1 MTRKLYYEDSHLA
14 EFTATVISCE
24 PEGERYGVI
33 LDQTAFFPG
42 GGGQD
47 PDTGM
52 LGQAKVLSAKER
64 GENVVH
70 FTDKPLAVG
79 STVEGRLNWN
89 QRHRRMQNHSGEH
102 VLSGIIHQRF
112 GYENVGFHMGAEC
125 VTVDYSGELTTGQIY
140 EVERECNLAVAKNVP
155 VRCEFPEKSVLDA
168 MEYRSKKELSGAV
181 RIVTVEGYDVCAC
194 CAPHVSHTGE
204 IGMIKLLT
212 WTRHRGGTR
221 ITMVCGMDA
230 WEDDCA
236 RCANLTSI
244 SNLLSAK
251 PLEAAKAVAR
261 LWKEHETLKA
271 KMAEVNRKLTAQKIK
286 ELQSV
291 DGNLV
296 LFEPDLDM
304 LCLRELVNA
313 AMDKCT
319 GIAAGFS
326 GSDGEGYHYIIGSK
340 TTDLRANAK
349 AINAAIHGKGGGSP
363 EMIQGTASADE
374 ATIRAYFEV

>member
-14 EFTATVISCE
+14 QFTAAVLSCE
-24 PEGERYGVI
+24 QAGDRYEVI

-52 LGQAKVLSAKER
+52 LGLAKVIGGKER
-64 GENVVH
+64 GEDVVH
-70 FTDKPLAVG
+70 FTDRPLTVG

-102 VLSGIIHQRF
+102 LLSGIIHQRF
-112 GYENVGFHMGAEC
+112 GYENVGFHMGEAFI
-125 VTVDYSGELTTGQIY
+125 TVDYSGELTTGQLY
-140 EVERECNLAVAKNVP
+140 EVERECNLAIGKNVP
-155 VRCEFPEKSVLDA
+155 VRCEFPDKATLDA
-168 MEYRSKKELSGAV
+168 MDYRSKIELSGDV

-204 IGMIKLLT
+204 IGMVKLLS

-244 SNLLSAK
+244 SNLLSVK
-251 PLEAAKAVAR
+251 PLEASRAVAR
-261 LWKEHETLKA
+261 LWKEHEALKLKLKEA
-271 KMAEVNRKLTAQKIK
+271 NRKLTAQKIAQ
-286 ELQSV
+286 LQPTE
-291 DGNLV
+291 GNLV
-296 LFEPDLDM
+296 FFEPDLDM
-304 LCLRELVNA
+304 LCLRDLINA
-313 AMDKCT
+313 AMEKCT

-326 GSDGEGYHYIIGSK
+326 GSDAEGYHYILGSK
-340 TTDLRANAK
+340 TVDLRARAK
-349 AINAAIHGKGGGSP
+349 DINAAVNGKGGGSA
-363 EMIQGTASADE
+363 EMIQGTANADE
-374 ATIRAYFEV
+374 ATIRAYFA